1 MNAKWKRL
9 VTAILMMALLLGPIV
24 SMQTPARA
32 ADGEDD
38 NTFIVGFDA
47 EFPPYGYKDDNG
59 EYVGFDLDLAQE
71 VCDRNGWTLKKQP
84 IEWNS
89 KDMELNSGSIS
100 CIWNGFTMNGREDDY
115 TWTKPYVDN
124 SQVVVVRKDSGITQ
138 LDDLSGKV
146 VAVQADSSALAA
158 LTGED
163 ASEENK
169 ALCATFKELQQVGD
183 YNSAFM
189 NLESGAVNAI
199 CMDIGV
205 ANYEIESRGDKFM
218 MLEDRLSSEE
228 YGIGFKKGN
237 TELRDKVQATLLDML
252 ADGTFEEIAEKWG
265 LEESICLTADDEVQE
280 ETTADDNT
288 FVVGFD
294 AEFPPYGYKNDDGE
308 YVGFD
313 LDLAQEV
320 CDRNGWTLKKQPI
333 EWNSK
338 DMELNSGSISCI
350 WNGFTMNGREDDY
363 TWTKPYVDNSQVV
376 VVRKDSGITQ
386 LDDLSGKV
394 VAVQADSS
402 ALAALTGE
410 DASEENK
417 ALCAT
422 FKELQQVGDYNSAF
436 MNLESGAVNA
446 ICMDIGVANYEIES
460 RGDKFMML
468 EDRLSS
474 EEYGIGFKK
483 GNTELRDKVQ
493 ATLLDMLADGTF
505 EEIAEKWGLEESIC
519 LTADDEVQE
528 ETTADDNTF
537 VVGFDAEFPPYGYK
551 NDDGEYVGFDLDL
564 AQEVCDRN
572 GWILKKQPIEWNSKD
587 MELNSGSISC
597 IWNGFTMNG
606 REDAYTWTTPYVDNS
621 QVVVVRKDSGI
632 TQLTDLSGKVVA
644 VQADS
649 SALAALTGED
659 ASEENKA
666 LAETFKEL
674 QQVGD
679 YNSAFMNL
687 ESGAV
692 NAICMDIGVANYE
705 IESRG
710 DKFMMLEDR
719 LSSEEYGIGFKKGN
733 TELRDKVQATLLDM
747 LADGTFEE
755 IAEKWGLEESIC
767 LSPDDQVQDGNA
779 AAATATDTT
788 STGKKNTSFW
798 DKFCSITK
806 QLAEG
811 LLASLVIFFLTLLF
825 SLPLGLLVAAGRM
838 CKIAPIRWLVKFYIS
853 IARGTPLM
861 LQLLVVFYGPYYLFG
876 ATLTTS
882 YRFQAVIIGFALN
895 YAAYFAEIYR
905 SGIQAVPQGQH
916 EAAKILG
923 YSKIQTFFKI
933 VFPQMA
939 KNILPSV
946 TNEVITLVKDTSLA
960 FAISYTEMFTLAKQ
974 VAAAQTTI
982 MPLFIAGVFYYIF
995 NFVVAF
1001 VMEKIEK
1008 RMNYYR

>member
-138 LDDLSGKV
+138 LSDLAGKV

-169 ALCATFKELQQVGD
+169 ALCETFKDLQQVGD

-294 AEFPPYGYKNDDGE
+294 AEFPPYGYK
-308 YVGFD
+308 
-313 LDLAQEV
+313 
-320 CDRNGWTLKKQPI
+320 
-333 EWNSK
+333 
-338 DMELNSGSISCI
+338 
-350 WNGFTMNGREDDY
+350 
-363 TWTKPYVDNSQVV
+363 
-376 VVRKDSGITQ
+376 
-386 LDDLSGKV
+386 
-394 VAVQADSS
+394 
-402 ALAALTGE
+402 
-410 DASEENK
+410 
-417 ALCAT
+417 
-422 FKELQQVGDYNSAF
+422 
-436 MNLESGAVNA
+436 
-446 ICMDIGVANYEIES
+446 
-460 RGDKFMML
+460 
-468 EDRLSS
+468 
-474 EEYGIGFKK
+474 
-483 GNTELRDKVQ
+483 
-493 ATLLDMLADGTF
+493 
-505 EEIAEKWGLEESIC
+505 
-519 LTADDEVQE
+519 
-528 ETTADDNTF
+528 DDN
-537 VVGFDAEFPPYGYK
+537 
-551 NDDGEYVGFDLDL
+551 GEYVGFDLDL

-666 LAETFKEL
+666 LAATFKEL

-767 LSPDDQVQDGNA
+767 LSPDDQVQDGNV

-923 YSKIQTFFKI
+923 YSKSQTFFKI

-1008 RMNYYR
+1008 RMNYYH

>member
-138 LDDLSGKV
+138 LSDLSGKV

-169 ALCATFKELQQVGD
+169 ALCETFKDLQQVGD

-252 ADGTFEEIAEKWG
+252 ADGTFDEIAEKWG

-280 ETTADDNT
+280 ETA
-288 FVVGFD
+288 
-294 AEFPPYGYKNDDGE
+294 
-308 YVGFD
+308 
-313 LDLAQEV
+313 
-320 CDRNGWTLKKQPI
+320 
-333 EWNSK
+333 
-338 DMELNSGSISCI
+338 
-350 WNGFTMNGREDDY
+350 
-363 TWTKPYVDNSQVV
+363 
-376 VVRKDSGITQ
+376 
-386 LDDLSGKV
+386 
-394 VAVQADSS
+394 
-402 ALAALTGE
+402 
-410 DASEENK
+410 
-417 ALCAT
+417 
-422 FKELQQVGDYNSAF
+422 
-436 MNLESGAVNA
+436 
-446 ICMDIGVANYEIES
+446 
-460 RGDKFMML
+460 
-468 EDRLSS
+468 
-474 EEYGIGFKK
+474 
-483 GNTELRDKVQ
+483 
-493 ATLLDMLADGTF
+493 
-505 EEIAEKWGLEESIC
+505 
-519 LTADDEVQE
+519 
-528 ETTADDNTF
+528 ADDNTF

-659 ASEENKA
+659 ASEENLA
-666 LAETFKEL
+666 LAETFKDL

-705 IESRG
+705 IASRG
-710 DKFMMLEDR
+710 DKFVMLEDR
-719 LSSEEYGIGFKKGN
+719 LSSEEYGIGFKLGN

-767 LSPDDQVQDGNA
+767 LSPDDQVQDGNV
-779 AAATATDTT
+779 AATATDST

-1008 RMNYYR
+1008 RMNY

>member
-84 IEWNS
+84 IERNS

-138 LDDLSGKV
+138 LNDLSGKV

-169 ALCATFKELQQVGD
+169 ALCATFKDLQQVGD

-252 ADGTFEEIAEKWG
+252 ADGTFDEIAEKWG

-280 ETTADDNT
+280 ETA
-288 FVVGFD
+288 
-294 AEFPPYGYKNDDGE
+294 
-308 YVGFD
+308 
-313 LDLAQEV
+313 
-320 CDRNGWTLKKQPI
+320 
-333 EWNSK
+333 
-338 DMELNSGSISCI
+338 
-350 WNGFTMNGREDDY
+350 
-363 TWTKPYVDNSQVV
+363 
-376 VVRKDSGITQ
+376 
-386 LDDLSGKV
+386 
-394 VAVQADSS
+394 
-402 ALAALTGE
+402 
-410 DASEENK
+410 
-417 ALCAT
+417 
-422 FKELQQVGDYNSAF
+422 
-436 MNLESGAVNA
+436 
-446 ICMDIGVANYEIES
+446 
-460 RGDKFMML
+460 
-468 EDRLSS
+468 
-474 EEYGIGFKK
+474 
-483 GNTELRDKVQ
+483 
-493 ATLLDMLADGTF
+493 
-505 EEIAEKWGLEESIC
+505 
-519 LTADDEVQE
+519 
-528 ETTADDNTF
+528 ADDNTF

-710 DKFMMLEDR
+710 DKFMMLEER
-719 LSSEEYGIGFKKGN
+719 LSSEEYGIGFKLGN

-767 LSPDDQVQDGNA
+767 LSPDDQVQDGNV
-779 AAATATDTT
+779 AATATDST
-788 STGKKNTSFW
+788 SIGKKNTSFW

-882 YRFQAVIIGFALN
+882 YRFQAVIIGFVLN

-1008 RMNYYR
+1008 RMNYYH

>member
-138 LDDLSGKV
+138 LNDLAGKV

-169 ALCATFKELQQVGD
+169 ALCETFKDLQQVGD

-252 ADGTFEEIAEKWG
+252 ADGTFDEIAEKWG

-280 ETTADDNT
+280 ETAADDNT
-288 FVVGFD
+288 FIVGFD

-320 CDRNGWTLKKQPI
+320 CDQ
-333 EWNSK
+333 
-338 DMELNSGSISCI
+338 
-350 WNGFTMNGREDDY
+350 
-363 TWTKPYVDNSQVV
+363 
-376 VVRKDSGITQ
+376 
-386 LDDLSGKV
+386 
-394 VAVQADSS
+394 
-402 ALAALTGE
+402 
-410 DASEENK
+410 
-417 ALCAT
+417 
-422 FKELQQVGDYNSAF
+422 
-436 MNLESGAVNA
+436 
-446 ICMDIGVANYEIES
+446 
-460 RGDKFMML
+460 
-468 EDRLSS
+468 
-474 EEYGIGFKK
+474 
-483 GNTELRDKVQ
+483 
-493 ATLLDMLADGTF
+493 
-505 EEIAEKWGLEESIC
+505 
-519 LTADDEVQE
+519 
-528 ETTADDNTF
+528 
-537 VVGFDAEFPPYGYK
+537 
-551 NDDGEYVGFDLDL
+551 
-564 AQEVCDRN
+564 N

-632 TQLTDLSGKVVA
+632 TQLSDLSGKVVA

-659 ASEENKA
+659 ASEENLA
-666 LAETFKEL
+666 LAETFKDL

-705 IESRG
+705 IASRG
-710 DKFMMLEDR
+710 DKFVMLEDR
-719 LSSEEYGIGFKKGN
+719 LSSEEYGIGFKLGN

-767 LSPDDQVQDGNA
+767 LSPDDQVQDGNV
-779 AAATATDTT
+779 AATATDST

>member
-138 LDDLSGKV
+138 LNDLAGKV

-169 ALCATFKELQQVGD
+169 TLCATFKDLQQVGD

-205 ANYEIESRGDKFM
+205 ANYEIESRGDKFV

-252 ADGTFEEIAEKWG
+252 ADGTFDEIAEKWG
-265 LEESICLTADDEVQE
+265 LEESV
-280 ETTADDNT
+280 
-288 FVVGFD
+288 
-294 AEFPPYGYKNDDGE
+294 
-308 YVGFD
+308 
-313 LDLAQEV
+313 
-320 CDRNGWTLKKQPI
+320 
-333 EWNSK
+333 
-338 DMELNSGSISCI
+338 
-350 WNGFTMNGREDDY
+350 
-363 TWTKPYVDNSQVV
+363 
-376 VVRKDSGITQ
+376 
-386 LDDLSGKV
+386 
-394 VAVQADSS
+394 
-402 ALAALTGE
+402 
-410 DASEENK
+410 
-417 ALCAT
+417 
-422 FKELQQVGDYNSAF
+422 
-436 MNLESGAVNA
+436 
-446 ICMDIGVANYEIES
+446 
-460 RGDKFMML
+460 
-468 EDRLSS
+468 
-474 EEYGIGFKK
+474 
-483 GNTELRDKVQ
+483 
-493 ATLLDMLADGTF
+493 
-505 EEIAEKWGLEESIC
+505 C

-705 IESRG
+705 IASRG
-710 DKFMMLEDR
+710 DKFVMLEDR
-719 LSSEEYGIGFKKGN
+719 LSSEEYGIGFKLGN

-767 LSPDDQVQDGNA
+767 LSPDDQVQDGNV
-779 AAATATDTT
+779 AATATDST

>member
-1 MNAKWKRL
+1 MKTNLKRII
-9 VTAILMMALLLGPIV
+9 TAILMMALLLGPLV
-24 SMQTPARA
+24 SVPVKA
-32 ADGEDD
+32 
-38 NTFIVGFDA
+38 
-47 EFPPYGYKDDNG
+47 
-59 EYVGFDLDLAQE
+59 
-71 VCDRNGWTLKKQP
+71 
-84 IEWNS
+84 
-89 KDMELNSGSIS
+89 
-100 CIWNGFTMNGREDDY
+100 
-115 TWTKPYVDN
+115 
-124 SQVVVVRKDSGITQ
+124 
-138 LDDLSGKV
+138 
-146 VAVQADSSALAA
+146 
-158 LTGED
+158 
-163 ASEENK
+163 EEN
-169 ALCATFKELQQVGD
+169 E
-183 YNSAFM
+183 
-189 NLESGAVNAI
+189 
-199 CMDIGV
+199 
-205 ANYEIESRGDKFM
+205 
-218 MLEDRLSSEE
+218 
-228 YGIGFKKGN
+228 
-237 TELRDKVQATLLDML
+237 
-252 ADGTFEEIAEKWG
+252 
-265 LEESICLTADDEVQE
+265 
-280 ETTADDNT
+280 DNT

-386 LDDLSGKV
+386 LTDLADKV

-417 ALCAT
+417 TLCAS
-422 FKELQQVGDYNSAF
+422 FKDLQQVGDYNSAF

-505 EEIAEKWGLEESIC
+505 EEIAKKWGLEESIC

-632 TQLTDLSGKVVA
+632 TQLTDLADKVVA

-666 LAETFKEL
+666 LCETFKDL

-692 NAICMDIGVANYE
+692 DAICMDIGVANYE

-719 LSSEEYGIGFKKGN
+719 LSSEEYGIGFKLGN

-767 LSPDDQVQDGNA
+767 LSPDDQVRDENA
-779 AAATATDTT
+779 VAATVTDSAST
-788 STGKKNTSFW
+788 SKKNTNFW

-861 LQLLVVFYGPYYLFG
+861 LQLLVVFYGPYYMFG
-876 ATLTTS
+876 ETLTTS

-916 EAAKILG
+916 EAAQILG
-923 YSKIQTFFKI
+923 YSKSQTFFKI

>member
-124 SQVVVVRKDSGITQ
+124 SQVVVVRKESGITQ
-138 LDDLSGKV
+138 LSDLAGKV

-169 ALCATFKELQQVGD
+169 ALCETFKDLQQVGD

-294 AEFPPYGYKNDDGE
+294 AEFPPYGYK
-308 YVGFD
+308 
-313 LDLAQEV
+313 
-320 CDRNGWTLKKQPI
+320 
-333 EWNSK
+333 
-338 DMELNSGSISCI
+338 
-350 WNGFTMNGREDDY
+350 
-363 TWTKPYVDNSQVV
+363 
-376 VVRKDSGITQ
+376 
-386 LDDLSGKV
+386 
-394 VAVQADSS
+394 
-402 ALAALTGE
+402 
-410 DASEENK
+410 
-417 ALCAT
+417 
-422 FKELQQVGDYNSAF
+422 
-436 MNLESGAVNA
+436 
-446 ICMDIGVANYEIES
+446 
-460 RGDKFMML
+460 
-468 EDRLSS
+468 
-474 EEYGIGFKK
+474 
-483 GNTELRDKVQ
+483 
-493 ATLLDMLADGTF
+493 
-505 EEIAEKWGLEESIC
+505 
-519 LTADDEVQE
+519 
-528 ETTADDNTF
+528 DDN
-537 VVGFDAEFPPYGYK
+537 
-551 NDDGEYVGFDLDL
+551 GEYVGFDLDL

-788 STGKKNTSFW
+788 STCKKNTSFW

-923 YSKIQTFFKI
+923 YSKSQTFFKI

-1008 RMNYYR
+1008 RMNYYH

>member
-138 LDDLSGKV
+138 LSDLSGKV

-169 ALCATFKELQQVGD
+169 ALCETFKDLQQVGD

-252 ADGTFEEIAEKWG
+252 ADGTFDEIAEKWG

-280 ETTADDNT
+280 ETA
-288 FVVGFD
+288 
-294 AEFPPYGYKNDDGE
+294 
-308 YVGFD
+308 
-313 LDLAQEV
+313 
-320 CDRNGWTLKKQPI
+320 
-333 EWNSK
+333 
-338 DMELNSGSISCI
+338 
-350 WNGFTMNGREDDY
+350 
-363 TWTKPYVDNSQVV
+363 
-376 VVRKDSGITQ
+376 
-386 LDDLSGKV
+386 
-394 VAVQADSS
+394 
-402 ALAALTGE
+402 
-410 DASEENK
+410 
-417 ALCAT
+417 
-422 FKELQQVGDYNSAF
+422 
-436 MNLESGAVNA
+436 
-446 ICMDIGVANYEIES
+446 
-460 RGDKFMML
+460 
-468 EDRLSS
+468 
-474 EEYGIGFKK
+474 
-483 GNTELRDKVQ
+483 
-493 ATLLDMLADGTF
+493 
-505 EEIAEKWGLEESIC
+505 
-519 LTADDEVQE
+519 
-528 ETTADDNTF
+528 ADDNTF

-659 ASEENKA
+659 ASEENLA
-666 LAETFKEL
+666 LAETFKDL

-705 IESRG
+705 IASRG
-710 DKFMMLEDR
+710 DKFVMLEDR
-719 LSSEEYGIGFKKGN
+719 LSSEEYGIGFKLGN

-767 LSPDDQVQDGNA
+767 LSPDDQVQDGNV
-779 AAATATDTT
+779 AATATDST

>member
-1 MNAKWKRL
+1 MKTNLKRII
-9 VTAILMMALLLGPIV
+9 TAILMMALLLGPLV
-24 SMQTPARA
+24 SVPVKA
-32 ADGEDD
+32 
-38 NTFIVGFDA
+38 
-47 EFPPYGYKDDNG
+47 
-59 EYVGFDLDLAQE
+59 
-71 VCDRNGWTLKKQP
+71 
-84 IEWNS
+84 
-89 KDMELNSGSIS
+89 
-100 CIWNGFTMNGREDDY
+100 
-115 TWTKPYVDN
+115 
-124 SQVVVVRKDSGITQ
+124 
-138 LDDLSGKV
+138 
-146 VAVQADSSALAA
+146 
-158 LTGED
+158 
-163 ASEENK
+163 EEN
-169 ALCATFKELQQVGD
+169 E
-183 YNSAFM
+183 
-189 NLESGAVNAI
+189 
-199 CMDIGV
+199 
-205 ANYEIESRGDKFM
+205 
-218 MLEDRLSSEE
+218 
-228 YGIGFKKGN
+228 
-237 TELRDKVQATLLDML
+237 
-252 ADGTFEEIAEKWG
+252 
-265 LEESICLTADDEVQE
+265 
-280 ETTADDNT
+280 DNT

-386 LDDLSGKV
+386 LTDLADKV

-417 ALCAT
+417 ILCAS
-422 FKELQQVGDYNSAF
+422 FKDLQQVGDYNSAF
-436 MNLESGAVNA
+436 MNLESGAVDA

-505 EEIAEKWGLEESIC
+505 EEIAKKWGLEESIC

-632 TQLTDLSGKVVA
+632 TQLTDLADKVVA

-666 LAETFKEL
+666 LCETFKDL

-692 NAICMDIGVANYE
+692 DAICMDIGVANYE

-710 DKFMMLEDR
+710 DKFVMLEDR

-767 LSPDDQVQDGNA
+767 LSPDDQVRDENA
-779 AAATATDTT
+779 VAATVTDSAST
-788 STGKKNTSFW
+788 SKKNTNFW

-916 EAAKILG
+916 EAAQILG
-923 YSKIQTFFKI
+923 YSKSQTFFKI

-1008 RMNYYR
+1008 SMNYYR

>member
-138 LDDLSGKV
+138 LNDLSGKV

-169 ALCATFKELQQVGD
+169 ALCATFKDLQQVGD

-252 ADGTFEEIAEKWG
+252 ADGTFDEIAEKWG

-280 ETTADDNT
+280 ET
-288 FVVGFD
+288 
-294 AEFPPYGYKNDDGE
+294 
-308 YVGFD
+308 
-313 LDLAQEV
+313 
-320 CDRNGWTLKKQPI
+320 
-333 EWNSK
+333 
-338 DMELNSGSISCI
+338 
-350 WNGFTMNGREDDY
+350 
-363 TWTKPYVDNSQVV
+363 
-376 VVRKDSGITQ
+376 
-386 LDDLSGKV
+386 
-394 VAVQADSS
+394 
-402 ALAALTGE
+402 AA
-410 DASEENK
+410 A
-417 ALCAT
+417 
-422 FKELQQVGDYNSAF
+422 
-436 MNLESGAVNA
+436 
-446 ICMDIGVANYEIES
+446 
-460 RGDKFMML
+460 
-468 EDRLSS
+468 
-474 EEYGIGFKK
+474 
-483 GNTELRDKVQ
+483 
-493 ATLLDMLADGTF
+493 
-505 EEIAEKWGLEESIC
+505 
-519 LTADDEVQE
+519 
-528 ETTADDNTF
+528 DNTF

-606 REDAYTWTTPYVDNS
+606 REDAYTWTMPYVDNS

-632 TQLTDLSGKVVA
+632 TQLSDLSGKVVA

-659 ASEENKA
+659 ASEENLA
-666 LAETFKEL
+666 LAETFKDL

-705 IESRG
+705 IASRG
-710 DKFMMLEDR
+710 DKFVMLEDR
-719 LSSEEYGIGFKKGN
+719 LSSEEYGIGFKLGN

-767 LSPDDQVQDGNA
+767 LSPDDQVQDGNV
-779 AAATATDTT
+779 AATATDST

>member
-138 LDDLSGKV
+138 LSDLSGKV

-169 ALCATFKELQQVGD
+169 ALCETFKDLQQVGD

-280 ETTADDNT
+280 ETA
-288 FVVGFD
+288 
-294 AEFPPYGYKNDDGE
+294 
-308 YVGFD
+308 
-313 LDLAQEV
+313 
-320 CDRNGWTLKKQPI
+320 
-333 EWNSK
+333 
-338 DMELNSGSISCI
+338 
-350 WNGFTMNGREDDY
+350 
-363 TWTKPYVDNSQVV
+363 
-376 VVRKDSGITQ
+376 
-386 LDDLSGKV
+386 
-394 VAVQADSS
+394 
-402 ALAALTGE
+402 
-410 DASEENK
+410 
-417 ALCAT
+417 
-422 FKELQQVGDYNSAF
+422 
-436 MNLESGAVNA
+436 
-446 ICMDIGVANYEIES
+446 
-460 RGDKFMML
+460 
-468 EDRLSS
+468 
-474 EEYGIGFKK
+474 
-483 GNTELRDKVQ
+483 
-493 ATLLDMLADGTF
+493 
-505 EEIAEKWGLEESIC
+505 
-519 LTADDEVQE
+519 
-528 ETTADDNTF
+528 ADDNTF

-632 TQLTDLSGKVVA
+632 TQLNDLSGKVVA

-779 AAATATDTT
+779 AVATATDTT

-923 YSKIQTFFKI
+923 YSKSQTFFKI

-1008 RMNYYR
+1008 RMNYYH

>member
-32 ADGEDD
+32 ADVEDD

-138 LDDLSGKV
+138 LSDLSGKV

-169 ALCATFKELQQVGD
+169 ALCETFKDLQQVGD

-252 ADGTFEEIAEKWG
+252 ADGTFDEIAEKWG

-280 ETTADDNT
+280 ETA
-288 FVVGFD
+288 
-294 AEFPPYGYKNDDGE
+294 
-308 YVGFD
+308 
-313 LDLAQEV
+313 
-320 CDRNGWTLKKQPI
+320 
-333 EWNSK
+333 
-338 DMELNSGSISCI
+338 
-350 WNGFTMNGREDDY
+350 
-363 TWTKPYVDNSQVV
+363 
-376 VVRKDSGITQ
+376 
-386 LDDLSGKV
+386 
-394 VAVQADSS
+394 
-402 ALAALTGE
+402 
-410 DASEENK
+410 
-417 ALCAT
+417 
-422 FKELQQVGDYNSAF
+422 
-436 MNLESGAVNA
+436 
-446 ICMDIGVANYEIES
+446 
-460 RGDKFMML
+460 
-468 EDRLSS
+468 
-474 EEYGIGFKK
+474 
-483 GNTELRDKVQ
+483 
-493 ATLLDMLADGTF
+493 
-505 EEIAEKWGLEESIC
+505 
-519 LTADDEVQE
+519 
-528 ETTADDNTF
+528 ADDNTF

-632 TQLTDLSGKVVA
+632 TQLSDLSGKVVA

-659 ASEENKA
+659 ASEENLA
-666 LAETFKEL
+666 LAETFKDL

-705 IESRG
+705 IASRG
-710 DKFMMLEDR
+710 DKFVMLEDR
-719 LSSEEYGIGFKKGN
+719 LSSEEYGIGFKLGN

-767 LSPDDQVQDGNA
+767 LSPDDQVQDGNV
-779 AAATATDTT
+779 AATATDST
-788 STGKKNTSFW
+788 SIGKKNTSFW

-876 ATLTTS
+876 AMLTTS

>member
-138 LDDLSGKV
+138 LNDLAGKV

-169 ALCATFKELQQVGD
+169 ALCATFKDLQQVGD

-252 ADGTFEEIAEKWG
+252 ADGTFDEIAEKWG

-280 ETTADDNT
+280 ET
-288 FVVGFD
+288 
-294 AEFPPYGYKNDDGE
+294 
-308 YVGFD
+308 
-313 LDLAQEV
+313 
-320 CDRNGWTLKKQPI
+320 
-333 EWNSK
+333 
-338 DMELNSGSISCI
+338 
-350 WNGFTMNGREDDY
+350 
-363 TWTKPYVDNSQVV
+363 
-376 VVRKDSGITQ
+376 
-386 LDDLSGKV
+386 
-394 VAVQADSS
+394 
-402 ALAALTGE
+402 AA
-410 DASEENK
+410 A
-417 ALCAT
+417 
-422 FKELQQVGDYNSAF
+422 
-436 MNLESGAVNA
+436 
-446 ICMDIGVANYEIES
+446 
-460 RGDKFMML
+460 
-468 EDRLSS
+468 
-474 EEYGIGFKK
+474 
-483 GNTELRDKVQ
+483 
-493 ATLLDMLADGTF
+493 
-505 EEIAEKWGLEESIC
+505 
-519 LTADDEVQE
+519 
-528 ETTADDNTF
+528 DNTF

-687 ESGAV
+687 ESGVV

-767 LSPDDQVQDGNA
+767 LSPDDQVQDGNV
-779 AAATATDTT
+779 AATATDST
-788 STGKKNTSFW
+788 SIGKKNTSFW

>member
-138 LDDLSGKV
+138 LNDLSGKV

-169 ALCATFKELQQVGD
+169 ALAETFKELQQVGD

-252 ADGTFEEIAEKWG
+252 ADGTFDEIAEKWG

-280 ETTADDNT
+280 ETA
-288 FVVGFD
+288 
-294 AEFPPYGYKNDDGE
+294 
-308 YVGFD
+308 
-313 LDLAQEV
+313 
-320 CDRNGWTLKKQPI
+320 
-333 EWNSK
+333 
-338 DMELNSGSISCI
+338 
-350 WNGFTMNGREDDY
+350 
-363 TWTKPYVDNSQVV
+363 
-376 VVRKDSGITQ
+376 
-386 LDDLSGKV
+386 
-394 VAVQADSS
+394 
-402 ALAALTGE
+402 
-410 DASEENK
+410 
-417 ALCAT
+417 
-422 FKELQQVGDYNSAF
+422 
-436 MNLESGAVNA
+436 
-446 ICMDIGVANYEIES
+446 
-460 RGDKFMML
+460 
-468 EDRLSS
+468 
-474 EEYGIGFKK
+474 
-483 GNTELRDKVQ
+483 
-493 ATLLDMLADGTF
+493 
-505 EEIAEKWGLEESIC
+505 
-519 LTADDEVQE
+519 
-528 ETTADDNTF
+528 ADDNTF

-719 LSSEEYGIGFKKGN
+719 LSSEEYGIGFKLGN

-767 LSPDDQVQDGNA
+767 LSPDDQVQDGNV
-779 AAATATDTT
+779 AATATDST

>member
-138 LDDLSGKV
+138 LNDLSGKV

-169 ALCATFKELQQVGD
+169 ALCATFKDLQQVGD

-252 ADGTFEEIAEKWG
+252 ADGTFDEIAEKWG

-280 ETTADDNT
+280 ETA
-288 FVVGFD
+288 
-294 AEFPPYGYKNDDGE
+294 
-308 YVGFD
+308 
-313 LDLAQEV
+313 
-320 CDRNGWTLKKQPI
+320 
-333 EWNSK
+333 
-338 DMELNSGSISCI
+338 
-350 WNGFTMNGREDDY
+350 
-363 TWTKPYVDNSQVV
+363 
-376 VVRKDSGITQ
+376 
-386 LDDLSGKV
+386 
-394 VAVQADSS
+394 
-402 ALAALTGE
+402 
-410 DASEENK
+410 
-417 ALCAT
+417 
-422 FKELQQVGDYNSAF
+422 
-436 MNLESGAVNA
+436 
-446 ICMDIGVANYEIES
+446 
-460 RGDKFMML
+460 
-468 EDRLSS
+468 
-474 EEYGIGFKK
+474 
-483 GNTELRDKVQ
+483 
-493 ATLLDMLADGTF
+493 
-505 EEIAEKWGLEESIC
+505 
-519 LTADDEVQE
+519 
-528 ETTADDNTF
+528 ADDNTF

-788 STGKKNTSFW
+788 STDKKNTSFW

>member
-138 LDDLSGKV
+138 LSDLSGKV

-169 ALCATFKELQQVGD
+169 ALCETFKDLQQVGD

-252 ADGTFEEIAEKWG
+252 ADGTFDEIAEKWG

-280 ETTADDNT
+280 ETA
-288 FVVGFD
+288 
-294 AEFPPYGYKNDDGE
+294 
-308 YVGFD
+308 
-313 LDLAQEV
+313 
-320 CDRNGWTLKKQPI
+320 
-333 EWNSK
+333 
-338 DMELNSGSISCI
+338 
-350 WNGFTMNGREDDY
+350 
-363 TWTKPYVDNSQVV
+363 
-376 VVRKDSGITQ
+376 
-386 LDDLSGKV
+386 
-394 VAVQADSS
+394 
-402 ALAALTGE
+402 
-410 DASEENK
+410 
-417 ALCAT
+417 
-422 FKELQQVGDYNSAF
+422 
-436 MNLESGAVNA
+436 
-446 ICMDIGVANYEIES
+446 
-460 RGDKFMML
+460 
-468 EDRLSS
+468 
-474 EEYGIGFKK
+474 
-483 GNTELRDKVQ
+483 
-493 ATLLDMLADGTF
+493 
-505 EEIAEKWGLEESIC
+505 
-519 LTADDEVQE
+519 
-528 ETTADDNTF
+528 ADDNTF

-632 TQLTDLSGKVVA
+632 TQLSDLSGKVVA

-659 ASEENKA
+659 ASEENLA
-666 LAETFKEL
+666 LAETFKDL

-705 IESRG
+705 IASRG
-710 DKFMMLEDR
+710 DKFVMLEDR
-719 LSSEEYGIGFKKGN
+719 LSSEEYGIGFKLGN

-767 LSPDDQVQDGNA
+767 LSPDDQVQDGNV
-779 AAATATDTT
+779 AATATDST

-923 YSKIQTFFKI
+923 YSKSQTFFKI

>member
-138 LDDLSGKV
+138 LNDLSGKV

-169 ALCATFKELQQVGD
+169 ALCATFKDLQQVGD

-252 ADGTFEEIAEKWG
+252 ADGTFDEIAEKWG

-280 ETTADDNT
+280 ETA
-288 FVVGFD
+288 
-294 AEFPPYGYKNDDGE
+294 
-308 YVGFD
+308 
-313 LDLAQEV
+313 
-320 CDRNGWTLKKQPI
+320 
-333 EWNSK
+333 
-338 DMELNSGSISCI
+338 
-350 WNGFTMNGREDDY
+350 
-363 TWTKPYVDNSQVV
+363 
-376 VVRKDSGITQ
+376 
-386 LDDLSGKV
+386 
-394 VAVQADSS
+394 
-402 ALAALTGE
+402 
-410 DASEENK
+410 
-417 ALCAT
+417 
-422 FKELQQVGDYNSAF
+422 
-436 MNLESGAVNA
+436 
-446 ICMDIGVANYEIES
+446 
-460 RGDKFMML
+460 
-468 EDRLSS
+468 
-474 EEYGIGFKK
+474 
-483 GNTELRDKVQ
+483 
-493 ATLLDMLADGTF
+493 
-505 EEIAEKWGLEESIC
+505 
-519 LTADDEVQE
+519 
-528 ETTADDNTF
+528 ADDNTF

-632 TQLTDLSGKVVA
+632 TQLSDLSGKVVA

-659 ASEENKA
+659 ASEENLA
-666 LAETFKEL
+666 LAETFKDL

-705 IESRG
+705 IASRG
-710 DKFMMLEDR
+710 DKFVMLEDR
-719 LSSEEYGIGFKKGN
+719 LSSEEYGIGFKLGN

-767 LSPDDQVQDGNA
+767 LSPDDQVQDGNV
-779 AAATATDTT
+779 AATATDST

>member
-138 LDDLSGKV
+138 LSDLSGKV

-169 ALCATFKELQQVGD
+169 ALCETFKDLQQVGD

-252 ADGTFEEIAEKWG
+252 ADGTFDEIAEKWG
-265 LEESICLTADDEVQE
+265 LEGSICLTADDEVQE
-280 ETTADDNT
+280 ETAADDNT
-288 FVVGFD
+288 F
-294 AEFPPYGYKNDDGE
+294 
-308 YVGFD
+308 
-313 LDLAQEV
+313 
-320 CDRNGWTLKKQPI
+320 I
-333 EWNSK
+333 
-338 DMELNSGSISCI
+338 
-350 WNGFTMNGREDDY
+350 
-363 TWTKPYVDNSQVV
+363 
-376 VVRKDSGITQ
+376 
-386 LDDLSGKV
+386 
-394 VAVQADSS
+394 
-402 ALAALTGE
+402 
-410 DASEENK
+410 
-417 ALCAT
+417 
-422 FKELQQVGDYNSAF
+422 
-436 MNLESGAVNA
+436 
-446 ICMDIGVANYEIES
+446 
-460 RGDKFMML
+460 
-468 EDRLSS
+468 
-474 EEYGIGFKK
+474 
-483 GNTELRDKVQ
+483 
-493 ATLLDMLADGTF
+493 
-505 EEIAEKWGLEESIC
+505 
-519 LTADDEVQE
+519 
-528 ETTADDNTF
+528 
-537 VVGFDAEFPPYGYK
+537 VGFDAEFPPYGYK

-632 TQLTDLSGKVVA
+632 TQLSDLSGKVVA

-659 ASEENKA
+659 ASEENLA
-666 LAETFKEL
+666 LAEMFKDL

-705 IESRG
+705 IASRG
-710 DKFMMLEDR
+710 DKFVMLEDR
-719 LSSEEYGIGFKKGN
+719 LSSEEYGIGFKLGN

-767 LSPDDQVQDGNA
+767 LSPDDQVQDGNV
-779 AAATATDTT
+779 AATATDST

-1008 RMNYYR
+1008 RMNYYH

>member
-138 LDDLSGKV
+138 LSDLSGKV

-169 ALCATFKELQQVGD
+169 TLCATFKDLQQVGD

-252 ADGTFEEIAEKWG
+252 ADGTFDEIAEKWG

-280 ETTADDNT
+280 ETA
-288 FVVGFD
+288 
-294 AEFPPYGYKNDDGE
+294 
-308 YVGFD
+308 
-313 LDLAQEV
+313 
-320 CDRNGWTLKKQPI
+320 
-333 EWNSK
+333 
-338 DMELNSGSISCI
+338 
-350 WNGFTMNGREDDY
+350 
-363 TWTKPYVDNSQVV
+363 
-376 VVRKDSGITQ
+376 
-386 LDDLSGKV
+386 
-394 VAVQADSS
+394 
-402 ALAALTGE
+402 
-410 DASEENK
+410 
-417 ALCAT
+417 
-422 FKELQQVGDYNSAF
+422 
-436 MNLESGAVNA
+436 
-446 ICMDIGVANYEIES
+446 
-460 RGDKFMML
+460 
-468 EDRLSS
+468 
-474 EEYGIGFKK
+474 
-483 GNTELRDKVQ
+483 
-493 ATLLDMLADGTF
+493 
-505 EEIAEKWGLEESIC
+505 
-519 LTADDEVQE
+519 
-528 ETTADDNTF
+528 ADDNTF

-710 DKFMMLEDR
+710 DKFVMLEDR
-719 LSSEEYGIGFKKGN
+719 LSSEEYGIGFKLGN

-767 LSPDDQVQDGNA
+767 LSPDDQVQDGNV
-779 AAATATDTT
+779 AATATDST